1 MQKLISE
8 NAVESLKALRRK
20 GEINATGNTDEQAYE
35 VKALYDYWPEIP
47 DGTYLEKGKRVNH
60 SDELLYKVIQSHP
73 KLSTMPPDTS
83 SSLFTPI
90 PKPGEDGT
98 KENPI
103 SWVQGMESEEGKYY
117 VEDDVLYLCI
127 ESSGTGLYG
136 NLKDLARYFEKVEE

>member
-1 MQKLISE
+1 MAIDLRALEILAAVRMQ
-8 NAVESLKALRRK
+8 A
-20 GEINATGNTDEQAYE
+20 EINADGNTDAQAYD
-35 VKALYDYWPEIP
+35 VKVLYDYWPKVP
-47 DGTYLEKGKRVNH
+47 DGTYLGEGKIVSH
-60 SDELLYKVIQSHP
+60 SDDLLYKVKQGHP

-83 SSLFTPI
+83 ASLFTPI

-136 NLKDLARYFEKVEE
+136 NLKDLARYFKKVEE